1 MLIQQS
7 FTYEEVLGFKLGYA
21 PFGKPSMFSH
31 CYFVDGLL
39 IDTGHHR
46 ARNAVQKIAKSLPIE
61 QIYVT
66 HHHEDHTGNL
76 ALLQKQFNCPT
87 YSSEQCATLM
97 KNPPVLTF
105 AQWMVWGS
113 RRAYPVLQPKQ
124 HVIQTP
130 QFTFE
135 IIPIPGHAQDMVALY
150 ERERQWLFSADLYI
164 HAYISYFTADEKI
177 VEQIQSIRSILELD
191 FKALFCGHS
200 PQLKDAKNRLS
211 DKLLFLEDFYEKA
224 KHLHQKGYTEKEI
237 FKQMNLKENWYV
249 KVLSGGYLSK
259 MNMVRSVLQ
268 SLE

>member
-46 ARNAVQKIAKSLPIE
+46 ARKALHQISQSLSIE
-61 QIYVT
+61 QIFVT

-76 ALLQKQFNCPT
+76 ALLQDQFDCPA

-113 RRAYPVLQPKQ
+113 RKAHPSLQPKQ
-124 HVIQTP
+124 GIIQTP

-135 IIPIPGHAQDMVALY
+135 IIPIPGHAKDMVALY
-150 ERERQWLFSADLYI
+150 ERKRQWLFSADLYI
-164 HAYISYFTADEKI
+164 HTYISYFTADENI
-177 VEQIQSIRSILELD
+177 EEQIQSIRSILELD
-191 FKALFCGHS
+191 FKVLFCGHS
-200 PQLKDAKNRLS
+200 PQLKDAKKQLS
-211 DKLLFLEDFYEKA
+211 NKLFFLENFYQEV
-224 KHLHQKGYTEKEI
+224 HQLHQKGYTEKEI
-237 FKQMNLKENWYV
+237 FRQMHLKENWYV
-249 KVLSGGYLSK
+249 KILSGGYLSK

-268 SLE
+268 SLG